1 MSYFFYS
8 IVLISTLVAL
18 GSLSALAAPV
28 SSKTPVAATLA
39 PVTTAATTTSAN
51 TTQDIWLR
59 TPSFSDL
66 GRTTDILL
74 KGVDSASQ
82 VDFTLRRDRIVREAN
97 LLLQFTPS
105 PALIPNLS
113 HIRIYL
119 NDVMMGV
126 STIAKEDLGKQVNRK
141 IALDPRLMGDF
152 NRIRF
157 EFVGHYTDICEDPA
171 NTTLWVNISQESRIT
186 LSEQPLLQ
194 ANDLAFFPSPFFDEN
209 DPRLTRIHQ
218 IFAANPSPEEQQ
230 AAAILASYFG
240 VQTRWRELEL
250 PVLFDRLP
258 EVPKEGP
265 YTHSIVFAPNG
276 HRPAFLADMQRFP
289 AVQAPIVEL
298 VDHPTTPYAKVLI
311 IWGRDAADLNTAALA
326 LAQGNKIFRG
336 QRVTVNQFQPLEPR
350 TPYDAPN
357 WIPTNRPVHFAE
369 LITYA
374 EQLERKG
381 LQPDPISLDINVP
394 PDLFIWRNRGVPLHL
409 LYRFTAP
416 TLTNSSRLN
425 VTLNNQLIAGLPLLT
440 PSEDGNFFQKLH
452 VKLLSNDS
460 TGELDSKVLVPAL
473 KIGDRNQL
481 QFQFSMASILGLT
494 PRDHCQTML
503 VPDAHVAIDEASN
516 IDLSGYHHYIG
527 LPDLR
532 AFARSSFPFSRM
544 ADLSETLVL
553 IPKTNQPAQV
563 ASLLETIA
571 GLSARIG
578 YPAMRLQVT
587 DDWRKA
593 QEIDADLL
601 VLGFLPEALRQNPD
615 PELLRETLRDALLQ
629 PTSGE
634 RQQFS
639 WLRSAAPYVREI
651 YTSDPAVS
659 RVDISAT
666 APMAAIV
673 GQQSPFHSQRSL
685 VAVLATQEED
695 YQLFRE
701 AWRDVGK
708 RDVMAGSSVVI
719 RSSGVHSQFTG
730 ERYFVGYLPW
740 WELLWFHLSTRP
752 TLLALIAAIS
762 VLLVAIVTW
771 QALQWVARKRL
782 K

>member
-1 MSYFFYS
+1 MSYSFYS
-8 IVLISTLVAL
+8 LVAVSALVAL
-18 GSLSALAAPV
+18 GSLNVLAAPAPN
-28 SSKTPVAATLA
+28 KTPVAASTAVTPA
-39 PVTTAATTTSAN
+39 PTSNAATA
-51 TTQDIWLR
+51 TQDIWLR
-59 TPSFSDL
+59 TPSFFEL
-66 GRTTDILL
+66 GRSTDMLL
-74 KGVDSASQ
+74 KGINSVDH
-82 VDFTLRRDRIVREAN
+82 VDFSLRRDRVIRDAN

-105 PALIPNLS
+105 PALLPNLS

-119 NDVMMGV
+119 NDVMMSV
-126 STIAKEDLGKQVNRK
+126 STINKEDLGKQVNRK
-141 IALDPRLMGDF
+141 IPLDPRLMSDF
-152 NRIRF
+152 NRIRL
-157 EFVGHYTDICEDPA
+157 EFVGHYTEICEDPA
-171 NTTLWVNISQESRIT
+171 NTTLWVNISRESRVT

-194 ANDLAFFPSPFFDEN
+194 TNDLAFFPAPFFDEN
-209 DPRLTRIHQ
+209 DARLTRIHQ
-218 IFAANPSPEEQQ
+218 VFAANPSPEEQQ

-240 VQTRWRELEL
+240 VQAQWRELEL

-258 EVPKEGP
+258 DVPKEGP

-311 IWGRDAADLNTAALA
+311 IWGRDAADMNIAALA

-336 QRVTVNQFQPLEPR
+336 QRVTVNQVQPLEPR
-350 TPYDAPN
+350 KLYDAPN
-357 WIPTNRPVHFAE
+357 WIPTHRPVHFAE
-369 LITYA
+369 LTTYA
-374 EQLERKG
+374 EQLERRG
-381 LQPDPISLDINVP
+381 LEPDPISLEINVP

-416 TLTNSSRLN
+416 TLTNGSRLN
-425 VTLNNQLIAGLPLLT
+425 VALNNQLIAGLPLLT
-440 PSEDGNFFQKLH
+440 PTEDGNFLQKLQ
-452 VKLLSNDS
+452 VKLLANDS

-481 QFQFSMASILGLT
+481 QFQFSMASVLGLT
-494 PRDHCQTML
+494 PRDHCQTM
-503 VPDAHVAIDEASN
+503 VMPEARVAIDEAST

-553 IPKTNQPAQV
+553 IPKTSQPAQV
-563 ASLLETIA
+563 AALLETVA

-587 DDWRKA
+587 NDWQKA
-593 QEIDADLL
+593 EDVDADLL

-615 PELLRETLRDALLQ
+615 PELLRETTRDALLQ

-639 WLRSAAPYVREI
+639 WLRTAAPYVREV
-651 YTSDPAVS
+651 YTHDPAAS
-659 RVDISAT
+659 RVDISAS

-673 GQQSPFHSQRSL
+673 GQQSPFYSQRSL
-685 VAVLATQEED
+685 VAVLATQEDD

-740 WELLWFHLSTRP
+740 WELLWFHLSTHP
-752 TLLALIAAIS
+752 SLLALIAAIS

>member
-1 MSYFFYS
+1 MSYSFYS
-8 IVLISTLVAL
+8 LVAVSALVAL
-18 GSLSALAAPV
+18 GSLNVLAAPAPN
-28 SSKTPVAATLA
+28 KTPVAASTA
-39 PVTTAATTTSAN
+39 VTTAPTSNAATA
-51 TTQDIWLR
+51 TQDIWLR
-59 TPSFSDL
+59 TPSFFEL
-66 GRTTDILL
+66 GRSTDMLL
-74 KGVDSASQ
+74 KGINSVDH
-82 VDFTLRRDRIVREAN
+82 VDFSLRRDRVVRDAN

-105 PALIPNLS
+105 PALLPNLS

-119 NDVMMGV
+119 NDVMMSV
-126 STIAKEDLGKQVNRK
+126 STINKEDLGKQVNRK
-141 IALDPRLMGDF
+141 IPLDPRLMSDF
-152 NRIRF
+152 NRIRL
-157 EFVGHYTDICEDPA
+157 EFVGHYTEICEDPA
-171 NTTLWVNISQESRIT
+171 NTTLWVNISRESRVT

-194 ANDLAFFPSPFFDEN
+194 TNDLAFFPAPFFDEN
-209 DPRLTRIHQ
+209 DARLTRIHQ
-218 IFAANPSPEEQQ
+218 VFAANPSPEEQQ

-240 VQTRWRELEL
+240 VQAQWRELEL

-258 EVPKEGP
+258 DVPKEGP

-311 IWGRDAADLNTAALA
+311 IWGRDAADMNIAALA

-336 QRVTVNQFQPLEPR
+336 QRVTVNQVQPLEPR
-350 TPYDAPN
+350 ELYDAPN
-357 WIPTNRPVHFAE
+357 WIPTHRPVHFAE
-369 LITYA
+369 LTTYA
-374 EQLERKG
+374 EQLERRG
-381 LQPDPISLDINVP
+381 LEPEPINLEINVP

-416 TLTNSSRLN
+416 TLTNGSRLN
-425 VTLNNQLIAGLPLLT
+425 VALNNQLIAGLPLLT
-440 PSEDGNFFQKLH
+440 PTEDGNFLQKLQ
-452 VKLLSNDS
+452 VKLLANDS

-481 QFQFSMASILGLT
+481 QFQFSMASVLGLT
-494 PRDHCQTML
+494 PRDHCQTM
-503 VPDAHVAIDEASN
+503 VMPEARVAIDEAST

-553 IPKTNQPAQV
+553 IPKTSQPAQV
-563 ASLLETIA
+563 AALLETVA

-587 DDWRKA
+587 NDWQKA
-593 QEIDADLL
+593 EDVDADLL

-615 PELLRETLRDALLQ
+615 PELLRETTRDALLQ

-639 WLRSAAPYVREI
+639 WLRSAAPYVREV
-651 YTSDPAVS
+651 YTRDPAAS
-659 RVDISAT
+659 RVDISAS

-673 GQQSPFHSQRSL
+673 GQQSPFYSQRSL
-685 VAVLATQEED
+685 VAVLATQEDD

-740 WELLWFHLSTRP
+740 WELLWFHLSTHP
-752 TLLALIAAIS
+752 SLLALIAAIS